1 MKKFMFIM
9 VCIMATFLFTACGTS
24 ETKTEKEPE
33 VIEEKKTEVSL
44 RDLAPDGNEMYPDYE
59 FQVFDKDGGTCYTF
73 IINSATPE
81 MFEEYKESAKTYN
94 FSYVTFDSE
103 QWFKAYTEDE
113 QYSIDVYWYAGD
125 DDYDSYMLVSVK
137 VVEPVIEEEV
147 EVE

>member
-1 MKKFMFIM
+1 
-9 VCIMATFLFTACGTS
+9 
-24 ETKTEKEPE
+24 
-33 VIEEKKTEVSL
+33 
-44 RDLAPDGNEMYPDYE
+44 
-59 FQVFDKDGGTCYTF
+59 
-73 IINSATPE
+73 
-81 MFEEYKESAKTYN
+81 MFEEYKESAKAYN

-125 DDYDSYMLVSVK
+125 EDYDSYMLVSVK